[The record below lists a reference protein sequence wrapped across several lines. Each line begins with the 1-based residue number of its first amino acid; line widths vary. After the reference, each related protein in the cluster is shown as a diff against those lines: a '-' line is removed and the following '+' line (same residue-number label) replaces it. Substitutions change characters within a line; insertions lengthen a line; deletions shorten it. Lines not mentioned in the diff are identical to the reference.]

1 MTFNGKF
8 FYTKNHP
15 FLWGSVPIILHYND
29 DGELIA
35 SLEEAKA
42 LALAHRDETMQKDH
56 VDTTFGVEYF
66 D

>member
-1 MTFNGKF
+1 MNGKF

-15 FLWGSVPIILHYND
+15 HQWNSGPNIIHYND

-35 SLEEAKA
+35 SLEEARE
-42 LALAHRDETMQKDH
+42 LAHAYRNKTMQDDH
-56 VDTTFGVEYF
+56 VDTSFGVEYF

>member
-1 MTFNGKF
+1 MNGKF
-8 FYTKNHP
+8 FYTEHRP
-15 FLWGSVPIILHYND
+15 HQWSSGPSIIHYND

-42 LALAHRDETMQKDH
+42 LARDHRNETMQKDH

>member
-1 MTFNGKF
+1 MNGKF

-15 FLWGSVPIILHYND
+15 FLWSCGPTIIHYND
-29 DGELIA
+29 DGDLIA

-42 LALAHRDETMQKDH
+42 LAHAYRNITMQDDH

>member
-15 FLWGSVPIILHYND
+15 FQWGSVPIILHYND

>member
-1 MTFNGKF
+1 MNGKF

-15 FLWGSVPIILHYND
+15 FQWGSGPNIIHYND

-42 LALAHRDETMQKDH
+42 LAHAHRNKTMQDDH
-56 VDTTFGVEYF
+56 VDTSFGVEYF

>member
-1 MTFNGKF
+1 MKTRC
-8 FYTKNHP
+8 FYTKHYP
-15 FLWGSVPIILHYND
+15 FQWSSEPSIIHYND

-42 LALAHRDETMQKDH
+42 LAHAHRNKTMQKDH
-56 VDTTFGVEYF
+56 ADTTFGVEYF

>member
-1 MTFNGKF
+1 MNGRY
-8 FYTKNHP
+8 FYTTSKSFQWYSGIN
-15 FLWGSVPIILHYND
+15 IIHYND
-29 DGELIA
+29 DGDLIA

-42 LALAHRDETMQKDH
+42 LAKFHRNITMRRDH

>member
-1 MTFNGKF
+1 M
-8 FYTKNHP
+8 
-15 FLWGSVPIILHYND
+15 IILYND

-42 LALAHRDETMQKDH
+42 LALAHRNETMLKDH
-56 VDTTFGVEYF
+56 VNTTFGVEYF